1 MLDILFVSEVTLIE
15 SMIHPYIGQLILRD
29 IVSENY
35 TAEILTVDSLQ
46 HEKNIPFERTVDDTL
61 RAMTE
66 YIIDREPKIIDFYT
80 VCDTFPLTIALA
92 ENVKAKLKDSVVIFA
107 GPHASLLV
115 EECLKELPFVDIVAY
130 TEGEKMIEKLVDN
143 ILAGNDLSDVQGIA
157 YRSGKK
163 IIKTEAPSL
172 ISSDELHQYFV
183 KDFYPYY
190 VDSRSE
196 IELEGG
202 RGCPFGCTFCST
214 SLFWKRKARMKPI
227 KDLLEEMQYYF
238 NKYGSYKFFI
248 VHDLFTSNYE
258 YILEFC
264 DTLINENKGFE
275 WTCSSRLDTI
285 DENLLKRMAL
295 ANCTGMYIGI
305 ETGSRRLQKV
315 LHKNLELSRV
325 IPIAKIC
332 KNMGIDI
339 VFSLIIGFPEET
351 LEDFRETINLAEQ
364 ILLVDGANNILQIH
378 MFSPY
383 PATVETEKIEKKL
396 HFPNNKAYLPITQR
410 ICLNSRTEDIVGKYP
425 KLCSSYLN
433 FDSEIRN
440 HYCMLPLFIEIV
452 EHLKK
457 VFRFSL
463 LRLVSKYGIC
473 DMYEHFLNIYNDE
486 NCDMY
491 DEQKY
496 NANEVLLMKNII
508 REYGEIVSDDE
519 KEVFTMEILLADMM
533 LSDSGKY
540 KILKTDID
548 FLEARKDG
556 NIVKGNNKY
565 LFFGKKLDAKVI
577 EYNNLKF
584 EEALIKSGYEKM
596 ND

>member
-1 MLDILFVSEVTLIE
+1 M
-15 SMIHPYIGQLILRD
+15 
-29 IVSENY
+29 
-35 TAEILTVDSLQ
+35 
-46 HEKNIPFERTVDDTL
+46 
-61 RAMTE
+61 
-66 YIIDREPKIIDFYT
+66 
-80 VCDTFPLTIALA
+80 
-92 ENVKAKLKDSVVIFA
+92 
-107 GPHASLLV
+107 
-115 EECLKELPFVDIVAY
+115 
-130 TEGEKMIEKLVDN
+130 
-143 ILAGNDLSDVQGIA
+143 
-157 YRSGKK
+157 
-163 IIKTEAPSL
+163 
-172 ISSDELHQYFV
+172 
-183 KDFYPYY
+183 
-190 VDSRSE
+190 
-196 IELEGG
+196 
-202 RGCPFGCTFCST
+202 
-214 SLFWKRKARMKPI
+214 
-227 KDLLEEMQYYF
+227 
-238 NKYGSYKFFI
+238 
-248 VHDLFTSNYE
+248 
-258 YILEFC
+258 
-264 DTLINENKGFE
+264 
-275 WTCSSRLDTI
+275 
-285 DENLLKRMAL
+285 
-295 ANCTGMYIGI
+295 
-305 ETGSRRLQKV
+305 
-315 LHKNLELSRV
+315 
-325 IPIAKIC
+325 
-332 KNMGIDI
+332 
-339 VFSLIIGFPEET
+339 
-351 LEDFRETINLAEQ
+351 
-364 ILLVDGANNILQIH
+364 
-378 MFSPY
+378 
-383 PATVETEKIEKKL
+383 
-396 HFPNNKAYLPITQR
+396 
-410 ICLNSRTEDIVGKYP
+410 NSRTEDIVGKYP

-565 LFFGKKLDAKVI
+565 LFFGKKLDAEVI